1 MRLRCR
7 SSSGSGVW
15 RKSRFGLVSFPV
27 QAFTTV
33 AREGGRLS
41 FNQLHCEC
49 HSRIRYVKQCP
60 IHGPVSK
67 DEIVSGYE
75 YGKRQYVEVEPDELD
90 QLRGERDRALS
101 IDNFIAP
108 SDISLLYLDGRSYYL
123 VPDGTEAGE
132 PYTVFLQALERK
144 KPYGIGQ
151 IVLSGREHLALV
163 RPYESVLTMEI
174 SHYAAEIR
182 SPEPLLGALP
192 AVRTLDKRLNLAEQV
207 IEHWADDKFDFGAY
221 VDHYQEKVRE
231 LIDAKIEGRQI
242 VTPEAEDEPEVVNLM
257 DALRRSVQASTGK
270 RSGTRAAVKSKRTT
284 TRHRVKRRKAS

>member
-1 MRLRCR
+1 ML
-7 SSSGSGVW
+7 
-15 RKSRFGLVSFPV
+15 RFGLVSFPV

-33 AREGGRLS
+33 AREGGRIS
-41 FNQLHCEC
+41 FNQLHREC

-75 YGKRQYVEVEPDELD
+75 YGKGQYVEVEPDELD

-108 SDISLLYLDGRSYYL
+108 GDISLLYLDGRSYYL

-144 KPYGIGQ
+144 KRYGIGQ
-151 IVLSGREHLALV
+151 VVLSGKEQLALI
-163 RPYESVLTMEI
+163 RPSESVLTMEI
-174 SHYAAEIR
+174 LHYAAEIR
-182 SPEPLLGALP
+182 SPEPLIGTLP
-192 AVRTLDKRLNLAEQV
+192 AVRTLDKKLKLAEQV
-207 IEHWADDKFDFGAY
+207 IEHWADDKFDFSSY
-221 VDHYQEKVRE
+221 VDHYQEQVRE
-231 LIDAKIEGRQI
+231 LIDAKVEGREI

-270 RSGTRAAVKSKRTT
+270 RPSTRTAAKPKRTT
-284 TRHRVKRRKAS
+284 STRHRVKRRKAS